1 MKTYAKKKSEIKRNW
16 LLVDAKDQVVGRVA
30 SQVAMF
36 LMGKHKTD
44 YSPHLDTG
52 DYVVVVNVDKLK
64 FTGNKL
70 QDKLYHRHTGFIKG
84 IRTTTA
90 GEMMAKRPDRVL
102 RIAVKGML
110 PKNNLSLR
118 RLMKLKVYSGDAH
131 PHKTQNA
138 TAVKITARTGKVE
151 R

>member
-1 MKTYAKKKSEIKRNW
+1 MKTYAKKKTELKRNW

-52 DYVVVVNVDKLK
+52 DYVVVLNADKVK
-64 FTGNKL
+64 FTGKKL
-70 QDKLYHRHTGFIKG
+70 TDKLYHRHTGFIG
-84 IRTTTA
+84 GVRTTTA
-90 GEMMAKRPDRVL
+90 GQLLASNPEKL
-102 RIAVKGML
+102 FRIAVKGML
-110 PKNNLSLR
+110 PKTNLSLR
-118 RLMKLKVYSGDAH
+118 RMMKLKVYRGDQH
-131 PHKTQNA
+131 PHVAQKL
-138 TAVKITARTGKVE
+138 TAVKINASGKVV

>member
-1 MKTYAKKKSEIKRNW
+1 MKTYAKKKSEIQRNW
-16 LLVDAKDQVVGRVA
+16 LHVDAKDQVVGRVA

-52 DYVVVVNVDKLK
+52 DFVVVTNIEKLR
-64 FTGNKL
+64 FTGKKL
-70 QDKLYHRHTGFIKG
+70 ENKLYHRHTGFING

-90 GEMMAKRPDRVL
+90 GDLLAKNPEKL
-102 RIAVKGML
+102 FRIAVKGML
-110 PKNNLSLR
+110 PKSNLSLR
-118 RLMKLKVYSGDAH
+118 RMMKLKIYKGEQH
-131 PHKTQNA
+131 PHSAQKL
-138 TAVKITARTGKVE
+138 TAVKISASGKVV